1 MYWQIRISPYQ
12 RTPLGKA
19 FTEKKMKFK
28 IIEDLTS
35 DVMFEAY
42 GKNLKELFENSA
54 LALFSIMCKVEE
66 IKGEESKVV
75 NVKGSDVED
84 LMINW
89 LQELIGLV
97 DTEEMFFSK
106 FKIEKI
112 TETNLK
118 AKVYGEEIRP
128 EVGEVV
134 VKAVTYYG
142 FNFEKT
148 EKGYKVKV
156 SLDV

>member
-1 MYWQIRISPYQ
+1 M
-12 RTPLGKA
+12 
-19 FTEKKMKFK
+19 EKEMKFK

-54 LALFSIMCKVEE
+54 LALFSIMCKVDNVKNEK
-66 IKGEESKVV
+66 IKIIS
-75 NVKGSDVED
+75 VKGSDVED

-97 DTEEMFFSK
+97 DIDEMFFSK

-118 AKVYGEEIRP
+118 AKIYGDEIRP

>member
-1 MYWQIRISPYQ
+1 
-12 RTPLGKA
+12 
-19 FTEKKMKFK
+19 MKFK

-54 LALFSIMCKVEE
+54 LALFSIMCKVDNVKNEK
-66 IKGEESKVV
+66 IKIIS
-75 NVKGSDVED
+75 VKGSDVED

-97 DTEEMFFSK
+97 DIDEMFFSK

-118 AKVYGEEIRP
+118 AKIYGDEIRP

>member
-1 MYWQIRISPYQ
+1 MVLINS
-12 RTPLGKA
+12 LNKK
-19 FTEKKMKFK
+19 FEKMKFK

-54 LALFSIMCKVEE
+54 LALFSIMCKIDEVESKKVIIVN
-66 IKGEESKVV
+66 IKGT
-75 NVKGSDVED
+75 DVED

-97 DTEEMFFSK
+97 DVKGMFFSK
-106 FKIEKI
+106 FKIEKL
-112 TETNLK
+112 TEKNLK
-118 AKVYGEEIRP
+118 ARIYADEVKPETGET
-128 EVGEVV
+128 V

-142 FNFEKT
+142 FDFKKID
-148 EKGYKVKV
+148 KGYKVRV

>member
-1 MYWQIRISPYQ
+1 MISHYQ

-19 FTEKKMKFK
+19 FMEKEMKFK

-54 LALFSIMCKVEE
+54 LALFSIMCKVDNVKNEK
-66 IKGEESKVV
+66 IKIIS
-75 NVKGSDVED
+75 VKGSDVED

-97 DTEEMFFSK
+97 DIDEMFFSK

-118 AKVYGEEIRP
+118 AKIYGDEIRP

>member
-1 MYWQIRISPYQ
+1 M
-12 RTPLGKA
+12 
-19 FTEKKMKFK
+19 EKEMKFK

-54 LALFSIMCKVEE
+54 LALFSIMCKVDNVKNEK
-66 IKGEESKVV
+66 IKIIS
-75 NVKGSDVED
+75 VKGSDVED

-89 LQELIGLV
+89 LQKLIGLV
-97 DTEEMFFSK
+97 DIDEMFFSK

-118 AKVYGEEIRP
+118 AKIYGDEIRP